1 MNYVKIKPS
10 VFCVGN
16 NIYIQKCK
24 TPINKID
31 LFGIKTE
38 HNFVYS
44 KQIFINSD
52 KLI

>member
-1 MNYVKIKPS
+1 MNYVKIKSS

-24 TPINKID
+24 IPINKTD
-31 LFGIKTE
+31 LIGIKTE
-38 HNFVYS
+38 HNFVYGE
-44 KQIFINSD
+44 QIFINSD